1 MPRDRISSSM
11 SLTKADLQKDLN
23 IFYTFPYKQM
33 QLKDPQTNLSA
44 HKEASVRSHRVQQ
57 SLYLIFICVMGPKSL
72 PCYRHSKFQ
81 RCKAEVRKKTFCLF
95 NKSLFPDIPTYT
107 GWSRCIVVFPIINQ
121 NWEYTLKPHYWLDL
135 ERWSFKNLSCVRLR
149 DPAAE

>member
-44 HKEASVRSHRVQQ
+44 HTEASVRSHRIQQ

-72 PCYRHSKFQ
+72 PCYRHTKFQ
-81 RCKAEVRKKTFCLF
+81 RCKAEVRKRLFACLT
-95 NKSLFPDIPTYT
+95 SLYFQISLLIL
-107 GWSRCIVVFPIINQ
+107 GGQ
-121 NWEYTLKPHYWLDL
+121 GAL
-135 ERWSFKNLSCVRLR
+135 
-149 DPAAE
+149 